1 LKMHPCPESW
11 STNLRA
17 ALAFGAST
25 AMMILFLADVG
36 MDVGNLLGMR
46 MEGLGKVNLL
56 LGSLI

>member
-1 LKMHPCPESW
+1 
-11 STNLRA
+11 
-17 ALAFGAST
+17 
-25 AMMILFLADVG
+25 